1 MASYFSTLKPNSKT
15 IASDAA
21 SGFATGLFSIPE
33 GMAYASLAGV
43 NPVYGL
49 YSGMVAT
56 IAAAMTTGT
65 ILMISTLTSAI
76 ALATA
81 SVIQEAGL
89 TSDNVTA
96 LFTITFLV
104 GATMFIL
111 GILRLGSLVNYVSNA
126 VMTGFVM
133 GASLLIIIGELGDLT
148 GYEPVGAN
156 DVAEVFNW
164 ITNISSWDSTTTIV
178 GVATIILM
186 IVFKMIPQ
194 TEKMGA
200 IITLILGSVVVYVL
214 SLDIAL
220 IGPIQGGLPKPTLP
234 DFSMIPELALGSV
247 SVALVAL
254 VQGAGI
260 STAVPNPDGSKS
272 SASRDFLGQGIGN
285 LAGSFFQ
292 SMPTGGSLSRTG
304 ISTSAGAKSRWGGI
318 FAGVFLAIIIV
329 IFYNLVQYVPMAVIG
344 GMLCVIGTE
353 LVLGRVPD
361 AKLIIRASW
370 GATAAGAIT
379 LVSALFIPL
388 QYTIFLGAGLSLILY
403 IYASSKQVRVRQ
415 LVRNDAGRYEEQD
428 VIETYPTN
436 EVTIISING
445 PEFYADV
452 ATLDDVL
459 PNKHG
464 VSKAAVIL
472 RLRGRDDA
480 GSTGLKWLEKYAQAL
495 KADGNLLLL
504 AGVSEGLMDLLE
516 HTKVT
521 DVIGRENI
529 FTAQPGLGA
538 SLDAAQ
544 EAAEKWL
551 ATSKTEQ
558 AVEESS

>member
-1 MASYFSTLKPNSKT
+1 
-15 IASDAA
+15 
-21 SGFATGLFSIPE
+21 
-33 GMAYASLAGV
+33 
-43 NPVYGL
+43 
-49 YSGMVAT
+49 
-56 IAAAMTTGT
+56 
-65 ILMISTLTSAI
+65 
-76 ALATA
+76 
-81 SVIQEAGL
+81 
-89 TSDNVTA
+89 
-96 LFTITFLV
+96 
-104 GATMFIL
+104 
-111 GILRLGSLVNYVSNA
+111 
-126 VMTGFVM
+126 
-133 GASLLIIIGELGDLT
+133 
-148 GYEPVGAN
+148 
-156 DVAEVFNW
+156 VAEVFNW

-370 GATAAGAIT
+370 GATAAGALT

-403 IYASSKQVRVRQ
+403 IYASSKELRVRS
-415 LVRNDAGRYEEQD
+415 LISNEENRYEERD
-428 VIETYPTN
+428 LPEVYPSN
-436 EVTIISING
+436 EITIIAVSG
-445 PEFYADV
+445 AEFYADV
-452 ATLDDVL
+452 PTLDDIL
-459 PNKHG
+459 PSKQG
-464 VSKAAVIL
+464 VTNAVVIF
-472 RLRGRDDA
+472 RLRGREGA
-480 GSTGLKWLEKYAQAL
+480 GSTGLKWLEKYALAL
-495 KADGNLLLL
+495 QADGNLMMLTGISS
-504 AGVSEGLMDLLE
+504 GVMALLE
-516 HTKVT
+516 HTKVI
-521 DVIGRENI
+521 DVIGRENV

-544 EAAEKWL
+544 EAAAKWL
-551 ATSKTEQ
+551 ETSKPEQ
-558 AVEESS
+558 AVEDAS